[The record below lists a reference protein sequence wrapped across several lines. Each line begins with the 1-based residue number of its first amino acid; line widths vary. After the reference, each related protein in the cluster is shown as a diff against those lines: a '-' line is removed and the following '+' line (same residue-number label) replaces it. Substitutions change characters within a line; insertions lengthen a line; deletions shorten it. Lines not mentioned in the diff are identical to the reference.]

1 MNETQTATGKFASS
15 DPTTVRTISILAE
28 TLGCDV
34 NTLQPEMLLADD
46 LNADE
51 ESLANVASM
60 LEMELGIDELY
71 EDVDDWETVGD
82 VLDSVH
88 DQTA

>member
-1 MNETQTATGKFASS
+1 MSSVDESQHTWAGDDPVIVRATA
-15 DPTTVRTISILAE
+15 VLAQ
-28 TLGCDV
+28 TLGRDV
-34 NTLQPEMLLADD
+34 ESLRPGTVLGVG
-46 LNADE
+46 E
-51 ESLANVASM
+51 EDLANVASL
-60 LEMELGIDELY
+60 LEMELDIDGLY